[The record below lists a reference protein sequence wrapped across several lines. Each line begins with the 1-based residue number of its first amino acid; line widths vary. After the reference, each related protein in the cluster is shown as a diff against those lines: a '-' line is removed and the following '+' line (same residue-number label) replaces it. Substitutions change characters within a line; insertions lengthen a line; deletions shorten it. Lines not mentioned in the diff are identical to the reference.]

1 MKKLIAIVLVLALAI
16 GLVTAGRAEE
26 EKDVFT
32 WQLERVIQG
41 GETYWAK
48 DLNKLYLDLDKE
60 DDGARFTNL
69 YRETEETP
77 EFSWGFSEDK
87 EHVVIENAQY
97 GQYVFALSEDV
108 CRMTFQAGED
118 RQLVFVLWYSSG
130 ETDGQPEDIP
140 NTTVSSDNITEEPEQ
155 MCAADYTQRL
165 GTTIRYRMPD
175 GNAVVTYN
183 TDFGP
188 FRYVV
193 DIITGKVI
201 EKDEP
206 DLDAVRAQEGFRD
219 PLNSEELR
227 TIADA
232 QLPID
237 SSIATSVKSS
247 KRDDETREYTYE
259 TIYGTFIYVINRF
272 TGEVVEKSE
281 PDVEAI
287 RAQEGFTEPITS
299 GQALDIAR
307 DASGLEGGQYSN
319 PKVSKNG
326 DKTCF
331 IVTFDSAYGDYSY
344 TIEIATGKILERV
357 EPDVDAA
364 RAQEGF
370 VEPMTEG
377 EAMDLASALCPVDST
392 GISKRLCAKDG
403 EGGWIVTYTTVYGDC
418 IYHFNANRDLVEKS
432 EPDIAAAQEAGVKEP
447 LSVPQCMD
455 IAIRLFP
462 LQDSLRGTTRVVH
475 NSDGSVNVILPTE
488 KYGDF
493 SYKIDPMTG
502 DVLEKTEPD
511 YDSADV
517 KQPASVDDE
526 EALMWEAIDTAY
538 ATLPGFNHDA
548 EDTRVKKEAR
558 DGDTII
564 VITFTWHGEQY
575 EFHYSVNERKLV
587 D

>member
-1 MKKLIAIVLVLALAI
+1 MKKLIAIVMVLALAM

-26 EKDVFT
+26 EKKAFT

-41 GETYWAK
+41 DEVYWAK
-48 DLNKLYLDLDKE
+48 DINKFYVDLDKE
-60 DDGARFTNL
+60 GGGARFTNL

-77 EFSWGFSEDK
+77 EFTWGVTEDK
-87 EHVVIENAQY
+87 KNVVVENEQY

-118 RQLVFVLWYSSG
+118 RQLVFVLWDSSG
-130 ETDGQPEDIP
+130 EIKEQPDDIS
-140 NTTVSSDNITEEPEQ
+140 NTTIPSDNLTEEPEQ

-165 GTTIRYRMPD
+165 STSIRYRMPD

-183 TDFGP
+183 TDYGP

-219 PLNSEELR
+219 PLNAEELR

-237 SSIATSVKSS
+237 SSIATNVKSA

-259 TIYGTFIYVINRF
+259 TVYGTFIYVINRF

-287 RAQEGFTEPITS
+287 RAQEGFAEPITS

-307 DASGLEGGQYSN
+307 DASGLKGGQYSN

-331 IVTFDSAYGDYSY
+331 IVTFDSAYGNYSY
-344 TIEIATGKILERV
+344 TIEIASGKIVERE

-370 VEPMTEG
+370 VEPMTED
-377 EAMDLASALCPVDST
+377 EAMDLASEICPVEST
-392 GISKRLCAKDG
+392 GISKRLCSSDN
-403 EGGWIVTYTTVYGDC
+403 EGGWIVTYTTIYGDC
-418 IYHFNANRDLVEKS
+418 IYHFNADRVLVDKS

-447 LSVPQCMD
+447 LSAPQCMD
-455 IAIRLFP
+455 IAIDLFP
-462 LQDSLRGTTRVVH
+462 LQDSLRGTTRIVH
-475 NSDGSVNVILPTE
+475 NSDNTVNVVLPTE

-493 SYKIDPMTG
+493 VYKIDPMTG
-502 DVLEKTEPD
+502 ECLEKTEPE

-517 KQPASVDDE
+517 KRPASADNE
-526 EALMWEAIDTAY
+526 EDLMWEAIHSAY
-538 ATLPGFNHDA
+538 KTLPGYNYDA
-548 EDTRVKKEAR
+548 EDTHVKTEQK

-564 VITFTWHGEQY
+564 TITFTWHGEAY